1 LPDHVC
7 ALFVVRT
14 KFATELSTAP
24 PANSTVPDPSA
35 AALPNT
41 SVPPSIRTP
50 PANALPFAAE
60 SSSRPKPAF
69 TNFPP
74 AAELTPPENV
84 AVEFGC
90 DTVSTR
96 VELPKS
102 TTPLN
107 AISFVADT
115 PPNDTS
121 PRISTGCGTVR
132 TAVPERTTPPFNV
145 NGAPA
150 VNVNPDPAAVAFADN
165 VNCVPESTDKIRVP
179 AGMFVPV
186 TTIPTTALAVLET
199 VTTGEPKLVA
209 PAVNEAEFGPNALA
223 LSATKVPAF
232 NVIPPLNVFAPLNTN
247 APLPSLINPAGAAA
261 PPNVFRTTPLNT
273 NPTGAVPPTVTVR
286 VAPANSQILDTVG
299 TDPALLFVETIA
311 SVVPLICNT
320 PAAGPTVGPVVP
332 PVPLK
337 TNRANAFPAVG
348 NVIAPVPSNVT
359 TAVSFTCPPFWFNDK
374 SSVPP
379 VTNTSPAICVTPTA
393 PSGRNV
399 PACTTVNPVYPIV
412 NDDIT
417 VGAVT
422 VNPAA
427 PEAVTPVPLLIVIC
441 VPFGIAVISRVPTT
455 PGIPETF
462 IPTNIPCELPTV
474 IVALPLVVVP
484 VRFAVNV
491 ARFRI
496 GPNAN
501 EACVDAFTAVNALES
516 VTVVPV
522 TELTTVP
529 IGTPYPYTLIPGK
542 IPAASDAETVTVV
555 APLAIAT
562 GAVFTPSAVVKNAKL
577 LRIGPATA
585 LDNVT

>member
-1 LPDHVC
+1 
-7 ALFVVRT
+7 LFVVRI

-24 PANSTVPDPSA
+24 PANSTGPDPSA
-35 AALPNT
+35 AAFPNT

-60 SSSRPKPAF
+60 SSNRPKPAF
-69 TNFPP
+69 TSFTP
-74 AAELTPPENV
+74 AAELTTPENV
-84 AVEFGC
+84 AVAFGC
-90 DTVSTR
+90 ATVNTR
-96 VELPKS
+96 VDPPKS
-102 TTPLN
+102 TAPPN

-150 VNVNPDPAAVAFADN
+150 ENVNADPTAVAFADN
-165 VNCVPESTDKIRVP
+165 VNCVAESTDKIRVP
-179 AGMFVPV
+179 AGMFAPV
-186 TTIPTTALAVLET
+186 TTIPTAALAVLAT

-209 PAVNEAEFGPNALA
+209 PAVNETAFGPNALL

-232 NVIPPLNVFAPLNTN
+232 NVIPPLNVFAPLNTK
-247 APLPSLINPAGAAA
+247 APLPSFINPAGADA
-261 PPNVFRTTPLNT
+261 PPNVFRTTPLST

-286 VAPANSQILDTVG
+286 VAPANSQMLDTVG
-299 TDPALLFVETIA
+299 TEPALLFVATIA
-311 SVVPLICNT
+311 SVVPLICKT
-320 PAAGPTVGPVVP
+320 PVAGPTVGPVVP

-337 TNRANAFPAVG
+337 TKRANAFPAVG

-379 VTNTSPAICVTPTA
+379 VTNTSPGMCVTPTA

-474 IVALPLVVVP
+474 IVALPFVVVP

-491 ARFRI
+491 ARFNI

-501 EACVDAFTAVNALES
+501 DACVDAFTAVNALES

-529 IGTPYPYTLIPGK
+529 MGTPYP
-542 IPAASDAETVTVV
+542 
-555 APLAIAT
+555 
-562 GAVFTPSAVVKNAKL
+562 
-577 LRIGPATA
+577 
-585 LDNVT
+585 